1 MNFCDS
7 LFILNLNFFTLL
19 CINHHQFSRN
29 VSLNMEI
36 RCTIYFV
43 NLDLFIFYFEF
54 EYSYILEKYHLH
66 LRYLVYEI
74 FCKF

>member
-1 MNFCDS
+1 
-7 LFILNLNFFTLL
+7 
-19 CINHHQFSRN
+19 
-29 VSLNMEI
+29 MEII

-43 NLDLFIFYFEF
+43 NLDLFISYFEF